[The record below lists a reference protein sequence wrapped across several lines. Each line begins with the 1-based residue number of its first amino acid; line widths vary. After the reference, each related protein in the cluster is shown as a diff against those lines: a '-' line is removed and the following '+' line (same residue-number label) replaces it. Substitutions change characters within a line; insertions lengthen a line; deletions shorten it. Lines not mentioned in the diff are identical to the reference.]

1 MSNGTSREFKMNAV
15 AKVAAGGVLAVIG
28 FVVVKFILGLVVGL
42 FAFTAFVLLKVVPI
56 VLLVLVVVWL
66 VRKITRPRGAV
77 STTS

>member
-1 MSNGTSREFKMNAV
+1 MNAV